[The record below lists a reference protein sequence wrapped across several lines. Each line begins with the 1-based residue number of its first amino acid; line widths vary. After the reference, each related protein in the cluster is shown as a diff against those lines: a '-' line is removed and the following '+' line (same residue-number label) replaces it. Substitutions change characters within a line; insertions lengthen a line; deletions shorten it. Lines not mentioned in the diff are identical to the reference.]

1 MNRRIIAFLSC
12 GMNKYP
18 PVPVVSKLQNFYV
31 KMALFCYFFSAAAD
45 GNFCLEVC
53 SCQSGKILSTKRMTG
68 ADILTVT
75 LLKQDGGS
83 CQKITRSIHFQ
94 GSKLR
99 GVLNHYKC
107 LFIYMSKN
115 PRFAPCYE
123 AYRYPKLMS
132 CICTKEIY
140 VRIDD
145 LTAIL
150 DGK

>member
-1 MNRRIIAFLSC
+1 MRFRINQTFILDRSIYFSLLKKYLVSGLYRMNRRIIAFLSC

-107 LFIYMSKN
+107 LFICM
-115 PRFAPCYE
+115 C
-123 AYRYPKLMS
+123 
-132 CICTKEIY
+132 
-140 VRIDD
+140 
-145 LTAIL
+145 
-150 DGK
+150 